1 MRSHFGIIPHLRT
14 QLGMEEK
21 EENILSWSA
30 LEHLSAMQQATS
42 SRKDLDSQMH
52 LKSMPQLWGIEPVA
66 QVFYAMASLA
76 GGTFGIVVCLT
87 VNTYRAV
94 GQIAQA
100 LSSGSAQ

>member
-1 MRSHFGIIPHLRT
+1 
-14 QLGMEEK
+14 
-21 EENILSWSA
+21 
-30 LEHLSAMQQATS
+30 
-42 SRKDLDSQMH
+42 
-52 LKSMPQLWGIEPVA
+52 MPQLWGIEPVA